1 MKMKVSGKINE
12 LSSCSIRYLEL
23 RTYHSA
29 RPDWCP
35 SVASSSFLSQRLN
48 ASKNLYSKD
57 LYAHYGCVNAIEFSN
72 EGDLLVSGKYI
83 FPLAIIVLYD
93 RKLLILAITKHLMS
107 SSLTNLTSSLL

>member
-1 MKMKVSGKINE
+1 MKVSGRISE

-29 RPDWCP
+29 RPDWCS
-35 SVASSSFLSQRLN
+35 SVASSSFLSRRLN

-72 EGDLLVSGKYI
+72 EGDLLVSGKNI
-83 FPLAIIVLYD
+83 FAQ
-93 RKLLILAITKHLMS
+93 
-107 SSLTNLTSSLL
+107 